1 MFQLFLVLIS
11 QTIYF
16 PSTNCF
22 AGRSE
27 EAALHQEQHEMEV
40 NTLKKTHETR
50 YSAL

>member
-11 QTIYF
+11 QTIF
-16 PSTNCF
+16 SSTNCF